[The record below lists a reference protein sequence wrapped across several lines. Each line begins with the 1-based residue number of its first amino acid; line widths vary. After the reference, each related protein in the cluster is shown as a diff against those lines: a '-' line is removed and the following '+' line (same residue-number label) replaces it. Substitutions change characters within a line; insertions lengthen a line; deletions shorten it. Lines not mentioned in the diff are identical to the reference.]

1 MIKQALTESGDQDSK
16 YLGPWCEQSRDI
28 STRKALAWEAV
39 NKMFKVWK
47 SKLDRKLKIQ
57 LFRATTA
64 TILLYGS
71 ATWTLTKADEKKLDG
86 VYTRMLRT
94 ALNISWN
101 QKITNKELY
110 GNLNKVTNTV
120 RQRRLRL
127 AVHVARD
134 TSSPAHSLVVWDPQ
148 HGNANRGRPSKTF
161 LDLLIKDTGLETI
174 KEVHSLMKDRN
185 EWRDMVLRCNS
196 IE

>member
-1 MIKQALTESGDQDSK
+1 MS
-16 YLGPWCEQSRDI
+16 
-28 STRKALAWEAV
+28 
-39 NKMFKVWK
+39 KVWK
-47 SKLDRKLKIQ
+47 SKLSRKLKIQ
-57 LFRATTA
+57 LFRATSETL
-64 TILLYGS
+64 LLYGS

-110 GNLNKVTNTV
+110 GNLNKFTNTV

-127 AVHVARD
+127 AGHVARD
-134 TSSPAHSLVVWDPQ
+134 TSSPAHSLVVWEPQ

-161 LDLLIKDTGLETI
+161 LDLLIKDTGLETT
-174 KEVHSLMKDRN
+174 KELHSLMKDRN
-185 EWRDMVLRCNS
+185 EWRKMVLRCNS
-196 IE
+196 IESK

>member
-1 MIKQALTESGDQDSK
+1 M
-16 YLGPWCEQSRDI
+16 
-28 STRKALAWEAV
+28 
-39 NKMFKVWK
+39 
-47 SKLDRKLKIQ
+47 KIQ
-57 LFRATTA
+57 LFRATSE
-64 TILLYGS
+64 TILSYGC

-94 ALNISWN
+94 ALNIIWS

-127 AVHVARD
+127 AGHVARD

-148 HGNANRGRPSKTF
+148 HGHANRGRPPTTF
-161 LDLLIKDTGLETI
+161 QDILKNDTGLVTI
-174 KEVHSLMKDRN
+174 NKVHLLMEVQN
-185 EWRDMVLRCNS
+185 E
-196 IE
+196 